1 MPPPQQQPP
10 HKRRHIR
17 KAIALVPC
25 IQRAQQAS
33 GTCEGF
39 WTIAAPCQT
48 KASSCGNTFG
58 RQTSLTDLHSAALW
72 QHLFTANKLI
82 LQTAPNGFFCR
93 RNTARIY
100 SAASW
105 QPLCQTQQ
113 SAAPLQS
120 SISRRRPYKTKSPHS
135 THCKG
140 DPTLACKTT
149 RSKHCYPV
157 RRGASVC
164 APPLWYKKRTC
175 NGCRFSFYKSIL
187 AGIFDSRLYNHIRLR
202 VGRKIKQ
209 NTIFISKNTTFCS
222 NTAKTLHFRNII
234 IYQVISH

>member
-1 MPPPQQQPP
+1 MNIDVRTTAHTRIKQRKLIADRARQSVGKDKTPMPPPQQQPP

-33 GTCEGF
+33 GHAKAL
-39 WTIAAPCQT
+39 WRPHVSQT

-58 RQTSLTDLHSAALW
+58 RQTSLTDLHSAALR
-72 QHLFTANKLI
+72 QYLFTANNSCCKQR
-82 LQTAPNGFFCR
+82 QTDFFCR

-135 THCKG
+135 THCEE
-140 DPTLACKTT
+140 
-149 RSKHCYPV
+149 SQ
-157 RRGASVC
+157 
-164 APPLWYKKRTC
+164 
-175 NGCRFSFYKSIL
+175 FSL
-187 AGIFDSRLYNHIRLR
+187 
-202 VGRKIKQ
+202 
-209 NTIFISKNTTFCS
+209 
-222 NTAKTLHFRNII
+222 AKTRAASTTTPSDRVPRFVHRRFGTKKKNLQRLQVLFLQKHFSGDI
-234 IYQVISH
+234 

>member
-1 MPPPQQQPP
+1 MNIDVRTTAHTRIKQRKLIADRARQSVGKDKTPMPPPQQQPP

-17 KAIALVPC
+17 KAIALVHC

-33 GTCEGF
+33 GTCKGF

-58 RQTSLTDLHSAALW
+58 RQISLTDLHSAALW

-82 LQTAPNGFFCR
+82 LQTRAMRIFLR

-135 THCKG
+135 THCEESQFS
-140 DPTLACKTT
+140 LAKPRAASTT
-149 RSKHCYPV
+149 TPSDGEPRFVH
-157 RRGASVC
+157 RRFGT
-164 APPLWYKKRTC
+164 KKEPATV
-175 NGCRFSFYKSIL
+175 
-187 AGIFDSRLYNHIRLR
+187 AGSLFT
-202 VGRKIKQ
+202 KA
-209 NTIFISKNTTFCS
+209 F
-222 NTAKTLHFRNII
+222 
-234 IYQVISH
+234 